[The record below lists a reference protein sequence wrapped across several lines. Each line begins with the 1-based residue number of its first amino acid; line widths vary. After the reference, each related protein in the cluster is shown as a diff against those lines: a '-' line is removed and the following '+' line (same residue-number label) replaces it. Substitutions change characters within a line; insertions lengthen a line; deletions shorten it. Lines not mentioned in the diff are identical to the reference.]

1 MKAGTAKININAEK
15 IKSVDFPYCPPDI
28 QKEIIGADFVR
39 KYPELDDKIQNM
51 FGLIDQVYDFERL
64 SDGCTN
70 LLSRLRSSILQDA
83 IQGKLVP
90 QDPSDEPASILLER
104 IRKEK
109 AELVKDG
116 KIKKQKEL
124 PPISQEEIPFELP
137 NGWKWVRLGEI

>member
-15 IKSVDFPYCPPDI
+15 IKSVDFPYCPLNI
-28 QKEIIGADFVR
+28 QKEIIGVDFVR

-51 FGLIDQVYDFERL
+51 LGLIDQVYDFERL
-64 SDGCTN
+64 SDDCTN

-90 QDPSDEPASILLER
+90 QDPTDEPAAVLLER

-109 AELVKDG
+109 EYLAKAG

-137 NGWKWVRLGEI
+137 DGWEWTRL